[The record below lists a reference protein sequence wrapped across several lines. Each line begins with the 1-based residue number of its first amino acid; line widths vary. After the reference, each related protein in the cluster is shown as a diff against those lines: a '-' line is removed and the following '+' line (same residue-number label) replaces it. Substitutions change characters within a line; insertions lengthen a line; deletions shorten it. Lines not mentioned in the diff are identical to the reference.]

1 MVCSLDHTQK
11 IDPVPT
17 DVMCVTPGETNP
29 PSCLLLLQ
37 VLENF
42 RIEVQSIHD
51 VGTKF
56 NLILMPE
63 KPIFFNFQP
72 LKQDLGSTMPRKGDT
87 V

>member
-1 MVCSLDHTQK
+1 MTIFL
-11 IDPVPT
+11 I
-17 DVMCVTPGETNP
+17 N
-29 PSCLLLLQ
+29 

-42 RIEVQSIHD
+42 RIEVQSFRD

-63 KPIFFNFQP
+63 NPILFNFQP
-72 LKQDLGSTMPRKGDT
+72 LKQDLGPTVTRKGDT